1 MYNIWTLM
9 YSNWKSN
16 KKKSL
21 QEKKW
26 LDFSI
31 LPILAEK
38 SFNNLKTNTNI
49 LDIIEYKYIGY
60 YRNILIKYY
69 LRYFLY
75 IFLYIFNSDN

>member
-31 LPILAEK
+31 LPEK

-49 LDIIEYKYIGY
+49 LDIIEIY
-60 YRNILIKYY
+60 
-69 LRYFLY
+69 
-75 IFLYIFNSDN
+75 